1 MNGLLRYVKS
11 LLTGSTDLISDD
23 NPDGRTGLIGIAA
36 VILIIAAAFAAHMS
50 LLSKSPFPSGSDGYI
65 FLVQARS
72 LLEGKGLHYQDP
84 SLFYLILT
92 PLDAVAG
99 PVNALRISIAIIS
112 SMCAAGIFLLARA
125 DGRSVPEQVCA
136 TAWGAFSPAGFFFC
150 AQYPKQFLGVAFFIL
165 FMYSLRS
172 RRIVYAVLFLVGAIL
187 SHRFSAALALIFI
200 VPYFLRK
207 IGRGR
212 AFRVALLAGT
222 VLLVSA
228 AVIVTVPGTLS
239 LEDFSRLELN
249 RITFPVPPI
258 VSFAKLYSTADG
270 IHPLVII
277 DAALSLLVILRV
289 LLLIIRGKRLSAWT
303 VSLSVSALILS
314 VPLFSFAEGGAGYR
328 LYLAT
333 FPLSIAL
340 FAGTGFPA
348 RRAAYAMII
357 VLISAGVI
365 HSRIDDFGKY
375 DPPYGMYGNIALR
388 TGSLIPQD
396 TILVVAHR
404 PLAETVDFILH
415 IDTLA
420 WRPESR
426 FDRSRTWRIARD
438 IDRWEI
444 TRSAGVSDNDKRIQ
458 ELSARYLLV
467 REDLWDSFLA
477 SIPRDN
483 TDLVSRA
490 TGPFN
495 PSAVRPPFITER

>member
-1 MNGLLRYVKS
+1 MNGSLRYVKS
-11 LLTGSTDLISDD
+11 LFAGSTDLIYEDK
-23 NPDGRTGLIGIAA
+23 PACRTGIIGITA
-36 VILIIAAAFAAHMS
+36 VILIIAAAFAAHIN
-50 LLSKSPFPSGSDGYI
+50 LLARSPFPSGSDGYV

-72 LLEGKGLHYQDP
+72 LLEGKGLHYHDP

-92 PLDAVAG
+92 PLNAIAG

-136 TAWGAFSPAGFFFC
+136 TAWGAFSPACFFFC
-150 AQYPKQFLGVAFFIL
+150 TQYPKQFLGVAFFIL

-172 RRIVYAVLFLVGAIL
+172 RRIAYAVLFLVGAIL

-200 VPYFLRK
+200 IPYFIRK

-212 AFRVALLAGT
+212 IFRVALIAGT
-222 VLLVSA
+222 VLLVFA
-228 AVIVTVPGTLS
+228 AIIATVPGTLS
-239 LEDFSRLELN
+239 LRDFSRLELN
-249 RITFPVPPI
+249 HITFPVPPI
-258 VSFAKLYSTADG
+258 MSFAIIYGTSNR
-270 IHPLVII
+270 IHPLIII
-277 DAALSLLVILRV
+277 DAALSLLAILRV
-289 LLLIIRGKRLSAWT
+289 LVLIIRGKRLSAWT
-303 VSLSVSALILS
+303 LSLAVSALILS

-333 FPLSIAL
+333 FPLSIAM
-340 FAGTGFPA
+340 FAGTGFPI
-348 RRAAYAMII
+348 RRAVYALII

-365 HSRIDDFGKY
+365 HSRIDDFRKY
-375 DPPYGMYGNIALR
+375 DPPYGMYVKISRR
-388 TGSLIPQD
+388 TGSLIPRD
-396 TILVVAHR
+396 AILVVAHR
-404 PLAETVDFILH
+404 PLAETVDFMLH

-444 TRSAGVSDNDKRIQ
+444 SRTTGVSDNDKRIQ

-483 TDLVSRA
+483 IDLISRA

-495 PSAVRPPFITER
+495 PSAVRPPFVTER